1 MVGSLGPATASIDII
16 AEPST
21 MSELQIQSNA
31 EQLAAFIRSEIVR
44 GRWRGLMP
52 GIHRLTQELA
62 TTRNA
67 TTDALAILERDG
79 VLIGQG
85 SGKRR
90 KIAENVASSPK
101 AMHVAILLYERHDQ
115 HLPYMVE
122 LQNKI
127 MGEGHTVSIAP
138 KSVVELRMDPKRLA
152 QLVEKHHAD
161 AWIVCSASY
170 EILSW
175 FHHQGLTVFAMM
187 GRIRD
192 LPIARTAATKTEAMD
207 EAVERLLDL
216 GHRRISFIVRPQQR
230 LPEPS
235 AWARSFLDALS
246 SRGIMVGKYNLPD
259 WEDSPEGLQA
269 GLDSLFSLTP
279 PTALIVD
286 EPYLFS
292 AVQQHLACKGLI
304 APRDVSL
311 ICSDPDPIFDWHIPT
326 VAHLSWNPAP
336 LIRRAMT
343 WVDKTS
349 RGIEDTR
356 DVTIEAKFV
365 DGATVGVAPKS

>member
-1 MVGSLGPATASIDII
+1 
-16 AEPST
+16 

-52 GIHRLTQELA
+52 GIQRLTKELA

-67 TTDALAILERDG
+67 TTNALAILERDG

-90 KIAENVASSPK
+90 KIAGKIIDAPRQ
-101 AMHVAILLYERHDQ
+101 MHVALLLYEQHDQ
-115 HLPYMVE
+115 YLPYIVE

-127 MGEGHTVSIAP
+127 MAAGHTVSVAP
-138 KSVVELRMDPKRLA
+138 KSLMDLHMDPDRVSK
-152 QLVEKHHAD
+152 LVQKHPAD
-161 AWIVCSASY
+161 VWIVCSSNY
-170 EILSW
+170 EVLKW
-175 FHHQGLTVFAMM
+175 FYHQSITVFAFM
-187 GRIRD
+187 GRIKD
-192 LPIARTAATKTEAMD
+192 LPIARTAATKTEAMKK
-207 EAVERLLDL
+207 AVERLLEL
-216 GHRRISFIVRPQQR
+216 GHQRISFIVRPQQR

-235 AWARSFLDALS
+235 AWAQSFLDALS

-259 WEDSPEGLQA
+259 WEDSPQGLKA

-292 AVQQHLACKGLI
+292 AALQHLAGKGI
-304 APRDVSL
+304 TAPRDVSM
-311 ICSDPDPIFDWHIPT
+311 ICTDPDPVFAWHIPS
-326 VAHLSWNPAP
+326 VAHIDWSSAP
-336 LIRRAMT
+336 LLRRAMA
-343 WVDKTS
+343 WVDSVS
-349 RGIEDTR
+349 RGAEDTK
-356 DVTIEAKFV
+356 DITSQAKFV
-365 DGATVGVAPKS
+365 DGGTVGPAPKR